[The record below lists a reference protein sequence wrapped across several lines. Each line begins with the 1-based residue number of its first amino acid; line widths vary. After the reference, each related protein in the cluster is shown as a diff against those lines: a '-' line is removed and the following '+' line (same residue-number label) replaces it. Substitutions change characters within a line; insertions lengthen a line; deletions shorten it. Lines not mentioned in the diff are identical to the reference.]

1 MNRNRPHTVLFPSG
15 LIRIGFIVR
24 WMMALAIG
32 CSVAHAVTQKAIETE
47 FSNTAFRQGLENG
60 FDYYQRAH
68 RVKGNMNDNETTGK
82 MNPKL
87 EKILAR
93 LVRAQEQFST
103 EEKGEGDH
111 SGKPPIGMKSPKT
124 VVKTPPSEEPKK
136 VGTKEIDAAVE
147 LARV

>member
-1 MNRNRPHTVLFPSG
+1 

-24 WMMALAIG
+24 WIMALAIG
-32 CSVAHAVTQKAIETE
+32 CSVAHAVTQESIETE
-47 FSNTAFRQGLENG
+47 FSNTAFRQDLENG
-60 FDYYQRAH
+60 FDFCQRAG
-68 RVKGNMNDNETTGK
+68 RVKGNMNENETTGK
-82 MNPKL
+82 LNPKL

-103 EEKGEGDH
+103 EEKGEADH
-111 SGKPPIGMKSPKT
+111 SGKPPIGMKSPET
-124 VVKTPPSEEPKK
+124 VAETPPSEEPKK